1 MGHRYLGS
9 NLQTSMSRSL
19 NLNLQAMTI
28 NVWACEVVTHIWLM
42 MTAEPLH
49 CGYRPLIIQTSQ
61 RNFLAVLNTTT
72 RPSARTLMIVF
83 LMKQSVKQ
91 YDVTVI
97 LQFWLYSTWF
107 CSSHCP
113 QKLTAWSHPHI
124 LFQTLLLN
132 HILWQELWD
141 IDMDSGLVLLIV
153 LELKVQFTWKLKRSS
168 FIYNHVAPNL

>member
-1 MGHRYLGS
+1 MGHCYLGS
-9 NLQTSMSRSL
+9 NLQTSLSRSL

-28 NVWACEVVTHIWLM
+28 SAWACEVVTHIWLM

-49 CGYRPLIIQTSQ
+49 CGYRPLIIQNSP
-61 RNFLAVLNTTT
+61 RNFLPVLNTTA
-72 RPSARTLMIVF
+72 RPSAQTLTMVF
-83 LMKQSVKQ
+83 LMKQTVKQ

-113 QKLTAWSHPHI
+113 QKLTACNHPHI

-132 HILWQELWD
+132 HVLWHELWD
-141 IDMDSGLVLLIV
+141 IDMDSGLVLFIV
-153 LELKVQFTWKLKRSS
+153 FELKG
-168 FIYNHVAPNL
+168 